1 MQARSPLGDVESA
14 KLVGLPHRIAE
25 FDANGWIMAEGDRV
39 THCHLLCEIAARQED
54 AGICQGPDYE
64 WPMTQEQIGDATGLT
79 SVHVNRTLQQLRSE
93 GYFRTTR
100 RRVTV
105 NDWRRLWEIGDLGS
119 SGLPFADALQR

>member
-79 SVHVNRTLQQLRSE
+79 SVHVNRTLQQLRSFCE
-93 GYFRTTR
+93 TILRGRCSFCSGAGRYSRSA
-100 RRVTV
+100 
-105 NDWRRLWEIGDLGS
+105 RLI
-119 SGLPFADALQR
+119 AL